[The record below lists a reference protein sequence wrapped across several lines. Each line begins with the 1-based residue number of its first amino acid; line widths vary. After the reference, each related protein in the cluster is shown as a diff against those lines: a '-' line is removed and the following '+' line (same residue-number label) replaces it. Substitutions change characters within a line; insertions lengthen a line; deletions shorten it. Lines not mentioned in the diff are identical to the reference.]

1 MLEFIIVLVIFYKFY
16 EKFANDA
23 NHRNTQNTKYPP
35 KQTYNYPA
43 PVQQPK
49 ATDDHCIIA
58 PSTDPI
64 QDGSKANSILGAFFG
79 NKVEKL

>member
-16 EKFANDA
+16 EKFVNDA

-35 KQTYNYPA
+35 KPNYNYPA
-43 PVQQPK
+43 KIQPSK
-49 ATDDHCIIA
+49 VTEDHCKIE

-64 QDGSKANSILGAFFG
+64 QDGSKANSIFGAFFG